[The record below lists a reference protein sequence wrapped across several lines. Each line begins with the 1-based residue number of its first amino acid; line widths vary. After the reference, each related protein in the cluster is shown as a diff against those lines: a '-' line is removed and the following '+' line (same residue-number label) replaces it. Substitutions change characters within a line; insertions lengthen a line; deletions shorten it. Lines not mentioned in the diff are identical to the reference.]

1 MTRWFGT
8 AALLG
13 GLFLIASPGCGDEG
27 IGDPCIP
34 EQEFDTSFNGFDEK
48 QVIAESKS
56 FQCRTRLCLVN
67 HFRGRVSCPYGQDR
81 EGNPRNGSTKKC
93 TIPGSTTTVDGLLRE
108 GDPNSFADP
117 TNKQRV
123 QPQCVDR
130 SADKAVY
137 CSCRCAD
144 INGNKPSD
152 QVFCD
157 CPDGFTC
164 ERLIKS
170 VARGNEGLTGSYCV
184 KNNTQFD
191 EGTFCKDGECDLG
204 DPNRKC
210 GDP

>member
-1 MTRWFGT
+1 MTRWLGT
-8 AALLG
+8 VVLLG
-13 GLFLIASPGCGDEG
+13 GVLLLASPGCGDEG
-27 IGDPCIP
+27 IGDPCTP
-34 EQEFDTSFNGFDEK
+34 EQEYDPAFLGFDEN

-81 EGNPRNGSTKKC
+81 EGNPTNGSDVKC
-93 TIPGSTTTVDGLLRE
+93 RIPGSSTEVTGRLQDG
-108 GDPNSFADP
+108 SFADE
-117 TNKQRV
+117 TNQARV
-123 QPQCVDR
+123 RPQCVDR
-130 SADKAVY
+130 AADKAVY

-157 CPDGFTC
+157 CPEGFTC
-164 ERLIKS
+164 ERLVKS

-184 KNNTQFD
+184 KNGTSYD
-191 EGTFCKDGECDLG
+191 ESTVCNQECDAK
-204 DPNRKC
+204 DPSRNC